1 MGKALEAELLNLS
14 GYQGHGSVAHPHGVL
29 VMWALMMEGA
39 IQINKEGQ
47 RFSNEHNGYSEQAVS
62 VLRPPEKIA
71 FNIFDERLAI
81 LGRSFDDFKKAEES
95 GALIKAGSRE
105 ALSQKIGVDLST
117 FRKTLAA

>member
-47 RFSNEHNGYSEQAVS
+47 RFSNEHKGYSEQAVS

-71 FNIFDERLAI
+71 FNIFDKKYWPFLAVVLTI
-81 LGRSFDDFKKAEES
+81 LKK
-95 GALIKAGSRE
+95 
-105 ALSQKIGVDLST
+105 QKKVEL
-117 FRKTLAA
+117 